1 MLGTLFAVI
10 CVGFIIIFS
19 LFIYWLKYV
28 YVDKDKDKG
37 KKNKN
42 IFPTSND
49 LKEIERRKNQI
60 QLISQ
65 QLRKKNKIQNKNKIM
80 NNGVKQP
87 LKENK
92 DNIKNINEI
101 GAENNSLLKNQK

>member
-10 CVGFIIIFS
+10 CVGFIIMVS

-28 YVDKDKDKG
+28 YVDKDKG

-49 LKEIERRKNQI
+49 LKEIERRKKQI

-65 QLRKKNKIQNKNKIM
+65 QLRKKNKIQNKNKIL
-80 NNGVKQP
+80 NNGEKQP

-101 GAENNSLLKNQK
+101 VAENNSLLKNKK